1 MKHDRENTKES
12 LVAEIIRTKGFKM
25 TACSNLNVNPRTFQ
39 RWMAEDEEFR
49 RAVNDAVSI
58 AREYRDDVVERKL
71 FDLIESGDT
80 TAIIF
85 YCKTRLKYRGYTEK
99 TQQQP
104 QAPQPALPDTA
115 EAAQS
120 TVISRRIKAKKTY
133 IVKLLKKQG
142 KYTPELSM
150 QVKIVAELLVRTDL
164 LAEQI
169 FDGRHQAVNVEFSRE
184 GNERESVSPKE
195 KLYLDYLQQSQRAL
209 RALGMNNDAKERKPD
224 NDALNDFI
232 SQFNEEDGG

>member
-1 MKHDRENTKES
+1 MKQDREKVKEDI
-12 LVAEIIRTKGFKM
+12 VAEIIRTKGFKM
-25 TACSNLNVNPRTFQ
+25 AACINLGLNPRTFQ
-39 RWMAEDEEFR
+39 RWMAEDDEFH
-49 RAVNDAVSI
+49 RAVDDAVSI
-58 AREYRDDVVERKL
+58 AREYRDDVAEKKL
-71 FDLIESGDT
+71 FDLVESGDT
-80 TAIIF
+80 TATIF
-85 YCKTRLKYRGYTEK
+85 YCKTRLKHRGYTEK
-99 TQQQP
+99 AQQQP
-104 QAPQPALPDTA
+104 QAAPPALPDTA
-115 EAAQS
+115 EAEQS

-209 RALGMNNDAKERKPD
+209 RALGMNTDSKERKPD
-224 NDALNDFI
+224 NDSLNDFI
-232 SQFNEEDGG
+232 SQFTEEADG